1 MSDMLGR
8 TRRTTRL
15 DVGLALVFAG
25 LGYLIWALVAGSSR
39 AMVQELMDAFAR
51 KGLAVSRVT
60 QWVRYIFL
68 DAGVAIDIAGLILL
82 CTAMVLVFLSSRQKL
97 SISWAWAVSFLQ
109 VCIAGLGS
117 VLVALDVH
125 HQYNMLMPP
134 ATVEAPRTAMQTV
147 SRVSLFVSLP
157 IAILLWVTVLVYF
170 LVERARWNRRQ
181 GPSLRDA
188 MRTNVYR

>member
-1 MSDMLGR
+1 MSGMLGR
-8 TRRTTRL
+8 TRRTTRI
-15 DVGLALVFAG
+15 DVGLSLVFAG
-25 LGYLIWALVAGSSR
+25 LGYLVWALVAGSSR

-51 KGLAVSRVT
+51 KGQAVSRVT
-60 QWVRYIFL
+60 EWVRYIFV
-68 DAGVAIDIAGLILL
+68 DAGVAIDICGLVFLSGAL
-82 CTAMVLVFLSSRQKL
+82 VLVFLSSRQRL

-134 ATVEAPRTAMQTV
+134 PAGDVERTALQTV
-147 SRVSLFVSLP
+147 SRISLVVSLP
-157 IAILLWVTVLVYF
+157 IAIALWVTMLVYL